1 MGPERVTVKVN
12 AVVPVL
18 PSSWLTSLMTNAA
31 AAVEALTEVFAGAT
45 LDEWRERLAPFTGQW
60 TVVQDTLESAA
71 DPQTIANGYLQECR
85 TAAGVPFQMVAA
97 PVQFD
102 EEPAV
107 PGRAPEFNEHGDE
120 ILAELGFDW
129 DAIVELKVNGVVA

>member
-1 MGPERVTVKVN
+1 M
-12 AVVPVL
+12 
-18 PSSWLTSLMTNAA
+18 
-31 AAVEALTEVFAGAT
+31 FAGAT

-71 DPQTIANGYLQECR
+71 DPQTVANGYLQDCH

-107 PGRAPEFNEHGDE
+107 PGRAPDFNEHGDE
-120 ILAELGFDW
+120 ILADIGLDW
-129 DAIVELKVNGVVA
+129 DAVVDLKVRGVVA